1 MNLGAHMSI
10 AGGLPLALERGRSIG
25 CGAVQ
30 LFVKNRNQW
39 RARPLHRGE
48 AAAFREEAGSFR
60 REFIL
65 AHSIYL
71 INLASPDPDV
81 LTKSRRGFVEEMRRA
96 ERLGISS
103 LVLHPGS
110 HKGAGEAAGIAAIVE
125 SLDYA
130 FEKTGGDRLVVLL
143 ETTAGQGNS
152 IGHSFE
158 QLAEIIAG
166 VKRGDRLGICFDTCH
181 SFAAGYDIRT
191 KRTYNDTF
199 KHFDEVIGLEKL
211 RAFHLNDSLKGLGSR
226 VDRHTH
232 IGKGHLGR
240 QSFSHLVNDERFL
253 DRPMILE
260 TPKGPDM
267 KEDIRN
273 LRVLRGLRKG
283 KRTRPARRLPEK
295 TARIQSGGD
304 PRKQSKR

>member
-1 MNLGAHMSI
+1 VNLGAHMSI

-39 RARPLHRGE
+39 KARPLRRGE
-48 AAAFREEAGSFR
+48 AASFREASDAFR

-71 INLASPDPDV
+71 INLASPEPDI
-81 LTKSRRGFVEEMRRA
+81 LKKSRRGFLEEMRRA
-96 ERLGISS
+96 ERLRIPYI
-103 LVLHPGS
+103 VLHPGS
-110 HKGAGEAAGIAAIVE
+110 HKGAGEAEGIATIVRN
-125 SLDYA
+125 LDYV
-130 FEKTGGDRLVVLL
+130 FDKTDGDRLNVLL

-158 QLAEIIAG
+158 QLAQIIAG
-166 VKRGDRLGICFDTCH
+166 VKMQDRVGVCFDTCH
-181 SFAAGYDIRT
+181 SFAAGYDLRS
-191 KRTYNDTF
+191 KRAYKKTF
-199 KHFDEVIGLEKL
+199 DHFDDVIGLERLK
-211 RAFHLNDSLKGLGSR
+211 AFHLNDSLKGLGSR

-232 IGKGHLGR
+232 IGKGELGL
-240 QSFSHLVNDERFL
+240 QAFSHLVNDERFF

-260 TPKGPDM
+260 TPKGLDM

-273 LRVLRGLRKG
+273 LRILRGMRKG
-283 KRTRPARRLPEK
+283 KKPRSARR
-295 TARIQSGGD
+295 
-304 PRKQSKR
+304 

>member
-1 MNLGAHMSI
+1 VNLGAHMSI
-10 AGGLPLALERGRSIG
+10 SGGLPLALERGGSIG
-25 CGAVQ
+25 CNAVQ

-39 RARPLHRGE
+39 RARPLRRGE
-48 AAAFREEAGSFR
+48 AAAFRKAAGAFK

-71 INLASPDPDV
+71 INLASPEPDIAM
-81 LTKSRRGFVEEMRRA
+81 KSRRGFLEEMRRA
-96 ERLGISS
+96 ERLGIPY

-110 HKGAGEAAGIAAIVE
+110 HKGTGEAEGIATIVRN
-125 SLDYA
+125 LDYV
-130 FEKTGGDRLVVLL
+130 FEKTDGDRLIVLL

-152 IGHSFE
+152 IGHDFE
-158 QLAEIIAG
+158 QLAAIIEG
-166 VKRGDRLGICFDTCH
+166 VKNRNRLGVCFDTCH

-191 KRTYNDTF
+191 KRAYKKTF
-199 KHFDEVIGLEKL
+199 DHFDEVIGLERL

-232 IGKGHLGR
+232 IGKGELGLEA
-240 QSFSHLVNDERFL
+240 FFHLVNDERFF

-273 LRVLRGLRKG
+273 LRILRGLRKS
-283 KRTRPARRLPEK
+283 KKSPRSRR
-295 TARIQSGGD
+295 RGD
-304 PRKQSKR
+304 G